1 MNVENGGKIFVQN
14 ASGAFH
20 ELGEIAEIT
29 ATAVEELSETA
40 RKAWRFTESQ
50 ELSFEVSNVS
60 KNHWN
65 MIIGRKRMCPNNWLK
80 HHGLP
85 MNRKNYKRTPS
96 SIKYIRREV
105 RRMKKHGRKRT
116 DEEIS

>member
-1 MNVENGGKIFVQN
+1 MKVENVGKIFAQD

-20 ELGEIAEIT
+20 ELGEVAAFT

-40 RKAWRFTESQ
+40 KRAWRFTESQ

-65 MIIGRKRMCPNNWLK
+65 LIIGRKRMIPNNWLK
-80 HHGLP
+80 HHGYP
-85 MNRKNYKRTPS
+85 MNRKIYKRTPS
-96 SIKYIRREV
+96 SIKDIRRQV
-105 RRMKKHGRKRT
+105 RRIKNHGCKRT
-116 DEEIS
+116 DTEIL